1 MNIIEPQSNPTIA
14 KEAQDYLERAVT
26 KANGREWWSTR
37 CCLRAL
43 TLFASDEELGEQMML
58 S

>member
-14 KEAQDYLERAVT
+14 KEAQERAVT